1 MKSTVIVST
10 QFYEN
15 YNVSADGFNTNGD
28 GKPSWKPKMGHEFTI
43 EMDSDLLMYCDNIEE
58 IFSHMVSKHN
68 SEAEKFEYRSHEIKF
83 SEPTKLG
90 TQEEFL
96 KINEIVNN

>member
-1 MKSTVIVST
+1 MAKVIVST

-15 YNVSADGFNTNGD
+15 YNVSADGFNTNSD
-28 GKPSWKPKMGHEFTI
+28 GNPSWKPKMGHEFTI
-43 EMDSDLLMYCDNIEE
+43 EVDSDLLMYCDNIEE
-58 IFSHMVSKHN
+58 IFSQMVSKHN

-96 KINEIVNN
+96 KINELVNS

>member
-1 MKSTVIVST
+1 MKSKVIVST

-15 YNVSADGFNTNGD
+15 YNVSADGFNTNSD

-43 EMDSDLLMYCDNIEE
+43 EIDSDLLMYCDNIEE
-58 IFSHMVSKHN
+58 IFSQMVSKHN

-96 KINEIVNN
+96 KINEIVNS